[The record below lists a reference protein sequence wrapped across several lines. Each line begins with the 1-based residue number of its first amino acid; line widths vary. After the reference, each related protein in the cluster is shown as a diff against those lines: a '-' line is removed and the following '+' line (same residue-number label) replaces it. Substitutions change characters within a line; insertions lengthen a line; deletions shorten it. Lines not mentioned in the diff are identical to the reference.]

1 MGRKVFNSEKAMDLL
16 DLATSLSKIPQ
27 IEKNERLADLD
38 AANNGIGCALVKD
51 GSQIVG
57 ILTDGD
63 FRRTVAN
70 DQNRDIRAQDA
81 MTPNP
86 ISMPH
91 TTPLPNAFAAMVSR
105 KINHLLLRD
114 ELENYVGLI
123 GFHQLAEKV
132 SPEQMYIDTDNLAHT
147 DNENRHIARYKFAS
161 NFFKAGDKILD
172 GACGCGYGSH
182 ILSAKGADLLSVDL
196 NEKAIAYA
204 RKRYS
209 ASASFPKSCIDFRR
223 ADLTSLNIKDK
234 SLDGVVSLETL
245 EHIDLGSCR
254 NYLKN
259 VANWIK
265 PGGILIA
272 SSPMLRFKNG
282 APFIT
287 NPYHINEQPKKALLK
302 MFKELLSDFQL
313 HFFHQKEQMFL
324 PLDEE
329 ESGFCILLARR
340 KGSGK

>member
-1 MGRKVFNSEKAMDLL
+1 MDLL
-16 DLATSLSKIPQ
+16 ELATSLSKVPH
-27 IEKNERLADLD
+27 IEKNERIANLD
-38 AANNGIGCALVKD
+38 AANDGIGCTLVKD

-63 FRRTVAN
+63 FRRAVAN
-70 DQNRDIRAQDA
+70 DQNWDLRVQDA
-81 MTPNP
+81 MTPKP

-91 TTPLPNAFAAMVSR
+91 TTPLPNAFATMVSR

-114 ELENYVGLI
+114 GQENYVGLI
-123 GFHQLAEKV
+123 GFHQLAATV
-132 SPEQMYIDTDNLAHT
+132 SPEQMYIDTDNREYS

-161 NFFKAGDKILD
+161 NFFKAGDRILD

-182 ILSAKGADLLSVDL
+182 ILSATGADVLSIDL
-196 NEKAIAYA
+196 NDKAVSYA
-204 RKRYS
+204 RTRYGVPALS
-209 ASASFPKSCIDFRR
+209 SRGSIEFRK
-223 ADLTSLNIKDK
+223 ADLTNLNIKDK

-259 VANWIK
+259 IANWIK
-265 PGGILIA
+265 PGGILVA

-282 APFIT
+282 MPFIT
-287 NPYHINEQPKKALLK
+287 NPYHINEQPKEALLG
-302 MFKELLSDFQL
+302 MFKELLGDFQL
-313 HFFHQKEQMFL
+313 HFFHQKEEIFL
-324 PLDEE
+324 PLDGE